1 MTRAKE
7 QEAVNRGVRG
17 TLITTE
23 MDPRLQD
30 QKAMASIMKAQG
42 FSLRFIISPDIGH
55 WYPENFGRMIDAAI
69 DHIRENDRFK

>member
-1 MTRAKE
+1 
-7 QEAVNRGVRG
+7 
-17 TLITTE
+17 